1 MIEVIMPKMGDA
13 MEEGTL
19 VEWKK
24 KEGDKVESGEVIGMI
39 QTDKAVVELNS
50 PGSGKLAG
58 ILISEGETVPVGEP
72 IAAILSEGE
81 SLPEDWGGKAKGK
94 AEAFEKRNG
103 ETAAQET
110 KEVEKIKAKEK
121 VPVAERV
128 PEKAEKPQQIEQVTK
143 LPTKEKEPGRV
154 LASPLARKLAAEAG
168 IPLESIEGTGP
179 GGRIVEQDVQ
189 EAIKKLKAAPA
200 VAAAIPTVSELKEEK
215 RKLTFLQKITAE
227 RTTLSKQQIPHYY
240 VTVEVDLE
248 NLERL
253 RDMLK
258 EQEPDMR
265 ITINDFVIKACAMS
279 LMKMPHINATYDGD
293 YMHIHGEINIG
304 VATAVPD
311 GLTLPVLKNV
321 ERKSLREIALEVRD
335 LVNRAREN
343 RLKPDE
349 LVGSTFAISN
359 MGMFNVENFAAII
372 NPPNGAIVAI
382 ATARRIPVVRETE
395 EGEELEI
402 RTRMKI
408 TGSFDHRIIDGAVGA
423 EFMGVL
429 REYLESPIRL
439 IL

>member
-1 MIEVIMPKMGDA
+1 MTEVIMPKMGDA

-24 KEGDKVESGEVIGMI
+24 KEGEQVQAGEVIGMI
-39 QTDKAVVELNS
+39 QTDKAVVELTS
-50 PGSGKLAG
+50 PVSGKLSG
-58 ILISEGETVPVGEP
+58 LLISEGETVPVGEP

-81 SLPEDWGGKAKGK
+81 SLPESWGGKGKEKG
-94 AEAFEKRNG
+94 EELEKRDG
-103 ETAAQET
+103 EPAAQEAS
-110 KEVEKIKAKEK
+110 EREKIKGREPSSEK
-121 VPVAERV
+121 I
-128 PEKAEKPQQIEQVTK
+128 AEKSVREEK
-143 LPTKEKEPGRV
+143 LQEKEETARTTLKGREPGRV
-154 LASPLARKLAAEAG
+154 VASPLARRLAAEAG
-168 IPLESIEGTGP
+168 IPLESIQGTGP
-179 GGRIVEQDVQ
+179 SGRIVEKDVQ
-189 EAIKKLKAAPA
+189 EAIQKKRAISF
-200 VAAAIPTVSELKEEK
+200 VAGLREER

-227 RTTLSKQQIPHYY
+227 RTTQSKQQVPHYY

-258 EQEPDMR
+258 EQEPDTR

-279 LMKMPHINATYDGD
+279 LLKMPQINATFDGE
-293 YMHIHGEINIG
+293 YMRIHGEINIG

-321 ERKSLREIALEVRD
+321 ERKTLREIAWEVRD

-359 MGMFNVENFAAII
+359 MGMFDVENFAAII

-402 RTRMKI
+402 RSRMKI

-423 EFMGVL
+423 QFMGVL
-429 REYLESPIRL
+429 REYLEAPVRL
-439 IL
+439 IS